1 MSARFPSLV
10 EIISRMR
17 YVSAG
22 DIVEADDHNSL
33 VDAVKCIRDILN
45 AVMSLVFDYVIDIY
59 PDRIVVTGSD
69 GSTVTLY
76 TIGDLNSWLGNVRGK
91 RIRINACIEVADDL
105 RLTQNEYFI
114 FGRRFR
120 GNILLREKNITIIS
134 FTQLGHYYITP
145 EGEEVETFVTNYD
158 PDTGTYL
165 DVSGLRLFSVYANL
179 DIEGTAE
186 AWLTNVVVH
195 VMFAYDASIL
205 YLEGDVFLRSL
216 FASIGHV
223 KLGNAHIE
231 VLYNLSIGDVRAVNS
246 EGVWYIV
253 SYNATHIFDTIDTAN
268 VSDSYMVFYFSQ
280 SVSLDPGAT
289 GYIDLGILPTSF
301 FINVL
306 IVHYGAEVSTFV
318 GQIIRTLDP
327 TGIVCKVDVQN
338 KRIVVTNDT
347 SATQMITVIWVVKA
361 YG

>member
-1 MSARFPSLV
+1 MSARSSLLD

-17 YVSAG
+17 YVSTG

-45 AVMSLVFDYVIDIY
+45 AVKSLVFDYVIDIY

-69 GSTVTLY
+69 GSTVTFY
-76 TIGDLNSWLGNVRGK
+76 TVGDLNSWLGSVRGR
-91 RIRINACIEVADDL
+91 RIRVNAHTEVANDL

-134 FTQLGHYYITP
+134 FAQLGYYYITP
-145 EGEEVETFVTNYD
+145 EGDEVETFVTNYD
-158 PDTGTYL
+158 PDTDTYL
-165 DVSGLRLFSVYANL
+165 DVSGLRLYSVYANL
-179 DIEGTAE
+179 DIEGTAT
-186 AWLTNVVVH
+186 AWLTNVVVR
-195 VMFAYDASIL
+195 VMFAYDASIF
-205 YLEGDVFLRSL
+205 YLEGDVFLRSF

-231 VLYNLSIGDVRAVNS
+231 VLYNLSIGDVHARAS
-246 EGVWYIV
+246 EGVWYIASHNV
-253 SYNATHIFDTIDTAN
+253 THVFDTIDTVN
-268 VSDSYMVFYFSQ
+268 VIDNYMVFYFKQ
-280 SVSLDPGAT
+280 GITLDPGAT

-301 FINVL
+301 FIDVL
-306 IVHYGAEVSTFV
+306 IVHCGAEVSTFV
-318 GQIIRTLDP
+318 GQTIRTLDP
-327 TGIVCKVDVQN
+327 TGIACKVDVRN
-338 KRIVVTNDT
+338 KRIVVTNNT